1 MEPPA
6 ARAARCVWVSGNGLG
21 FVLRLS
27 LLVERRAVI
36 VRPARQGGEAPR
48 LNVTVPRPLP
58 AATPRIA
65 HLARGL

>member
-6 ARAARCVWVSGNGLG
+6 ARAALCVWVSGNGLG